1 MNVTGVDGDVFAESP
16 NLVIDEE
23 LEGNRANVRFRD
35 PMPFRVVFTEHRDS
49 LFPAQAGAF
58 AADVELL
65 TPTDIDMRNNARQGT
80 STLTTQQPFKLG
92 ANA

>member
-23 LEGNRANVRFRD
+23 LEGNRANVRFRN
-35 PMPFRVVFTEHRDS
+35 PMPFRVIFTEHRNS
-49 LFPAQAGAF
+49 LFPAQACAF

-65 TPTDIDMRNNARQGT
+65 APADINMRNDARQF
-80 STLTTQQPFKLG
+80 QRCG
-92 ANA
+92 ALHT